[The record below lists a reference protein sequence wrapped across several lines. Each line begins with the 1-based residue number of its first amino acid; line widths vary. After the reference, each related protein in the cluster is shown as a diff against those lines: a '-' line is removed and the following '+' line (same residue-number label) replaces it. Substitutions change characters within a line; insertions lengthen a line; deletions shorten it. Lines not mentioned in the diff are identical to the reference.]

1 MFGDSNM
8 TCDFCGQKKANV
20 HLIKIVED
28 EVERI
33 KLCAQCAK
41 DVSMGSDNEILEGI
55 AELMVKMFEG
65 KRRRPQKQL
74 TTQKDGEDRKTCLNC
89 GISLKDVKKKGKV
102 GCPQCYSEFA
112 EIMMPLLKTIHG
124 STEYRGKV
132 PLNSSFK
139 FKVEK
144 KIRDL
149 KWQLEEAVVIENF
162 EQAAKLRDRIKK
174 LEKKLYTNSRK

>member
-1 MFGDSNM
+1 M
-8 TCDFCGQKKANV
+8 TCDFCGQNKASV
-20 HLIKIVED
+20 HLIKIVDD

-41 DVSMGSDNEILEGI
+41 HVSMGSDNEILEGI

-65 KRRRPQKQL
+65 RNSDSKKELRAGH
-74 TTQKDGEDRKTCLNC
+74 DSEDKKKCYNC
-89 GISLKDVKKKGKV
+89 GISLRTIKKKGKV
-102 GCPQCYSEFA
+102 GCPECYSEFA
-112 EIMMPLLKTIHG
+112 DILLPLLETIHG
-124 STEYRGKV
+124 STEYKGKV

-149 KWQLEEAVVIENF
+149 KWRLEEAVIVENF
-162 EQAAKLRDRIKK
+162 EEAAKLRDRIKRLQK
-174 LEKKLYTNSRK
+174 RLYVKSGK